1 MDILKDILYGT
12 QDSNSQV
19 FDLYL
24 PDGEADQA
32 FDVLIY
38 FHGGGLKAGDKSRGL
53 YFEYLAN
60 AGVVVISA
68 NYRMYPDAKFPDFL
82 EDAASVVNWAK
93 EHLSSYK
100 KVKRTFVGGSSAGA
114 YMTAMLAFDPTYL
127 GVYGIKTTD
136 IDGYIIDSA
145 QMTTHFNV
153 LNERGI
159 NPKRILVDEAAPVYF
174 LTENTTF
181 PNALVVVA
189 DDDMPCRLEQN
200 LMFLKTAEM
209 LGCPEGKLQYR
220 LMEGYKHCKY
230 SGSEMFADILLQY
243 MASIA

>member
-1 MDILKDILYGT
+1 MNIMKDIIYGT
-12 QDSNSQV
+12 QDSNNQV
-19 FDLYL
+19 LDLYL
-24 PDGEADQA
+24 PEGGADQA
-32 FDVLIY
+32 SDVLIY
-38 FHGGGLKAGDKSRGL
+38 FHGGGLEHGNKSGGVH
-53 YFEYLAN
+53 FEHLVN
-60 AGVVVISA
+60 AGLIVISA

-82 EDAASVVNWAK
+82 EDAASVVNWAR

-100 KVKRTFVGGSSAGA
+100 KVKKTFVGGSSAGA

-127 GVYGIKTTD
+127 GAYGIKTTD

-153 LNERGI
+153 LAERGI

-174 LTENTTF
+174 LNENTEF
-181 PNALVVVA
+181 PNALVVVS
-189 DDDMPCRLEQN
+189 DDDRPCRLEQN

-230 SGSEMFADILLQY
+230 TGSEMFADIILQY
-243 MASIA
+243 INSIA